1 MKFEFFI
8 SKRIAKKTTGSF
20 SASII
25 KIATVA
31 VALST
36 FIMILAA
43 CIVNGFQNELEKKI
57 FGFWGHIQ
65 IVDYNT
71 NNFNDA
77 IPVERS
83 DTLENIFNLLPNIKS
98 YHQFAS
104 KAGILKS
111 KTQIEGIVLKG
122 IGTDYDWDFLNS
134 KIIEGKALEIRP
146 DDTTR
151 NIIISQIL
159 ANRLQIKV
167 GDQIKFY
174 YIKKSTRGKKLHVQG
189 IYHTGMEEYDKLYC
203 FADIKQIQHLNKWN
217 KNLIS
222 GYELFVKDLN
232 YLDRTD
238 EVLFKSLPLQLRS
251 HTIKNLFP
259 TMFDW
264 IDLTVR
270 NKYIILTLVIIV
282 TAFNMMTVL
291 LILVLERTNMI
302 GILKAL
308 GAQDWSIQK
317 IFIINVSYITSIGLL
332 IGNALAIGFALI
344 QKNTG
349 LIKLPEK
356 SYYLSQ
362 VPISI
367 DIPTILLLNSI
378 AISSILLILILPTL
392 VVKKINA
399 IKAIRFD

>member
-232 YLDRTD
+232 YLDKTD

-392 VVKKINA
+392 VVKKINV

>member
-1 MKFEFFI
+1 VKFEFFI

-232 YLDRTD
+232 YLDKTD

-392 VVKKINA
+392 VVKKINV

>member
-134 KIIEGKALEIRP
+134 KIIEGKALDIRP

-232 YLDRTD
+232 YLDKTD

>member
-1 MKFEFFI
+1 VKFEFFI

-232 YLDRTD
+232 YLDKTD

>member
-111 KTQIEGIVLKG
+111 KTQIEGIVIKG

-232 YLDRTD
+232 YLDKTD